1 MENRVLAA
9 VEPKNVLRFFEE
21 MCALPHGSGNTKAAS
36 DWAVAFAK
44 ERSLAYRCDE
54 LGNVVIWKNATPG
67 YENHPTVMLQGHL
80 DMVCVNDTDVEHDFT
95 KDPLKLFIEDGYI
108 KARGTTLGADNGI
121 AIAMAM
127 AVLDDDTMPHPPLEV
142 LMTVDEEVGMLGAVG
157 LDGSDLE
164 SKYLINIDSDVEGVL
179 TVGCAGGARSGI
191 TMPVTASAAEGAVC
205 TMTLDGLS
213 GGHSGVAINQGFAN
227 TNKLMADL
235 LNTLGQLRLVKV
247 EGGTA
252 DNAIPSTATAV
263 IVVDADKV
271 ERVKAAAESWA
282 GYAKASCPKDPG
294 FTFTFES
301 ANGSADALSIEES
314 KKAVDLLLAVPN
326 GIQKMNPD
334 MPDQVQTSLN
344 LGMVSMENGALRL
357 TFSLRSGVAAEKDAM
372 AAELRA
378 ISEKFGADYR
388 QSGDYPAWEYRSESV
403 LRDTMVRIYTEQYG
417 TAPVVE
423 TIHAGLECGILM
435 SKVPGLDAVSVG
447 PNLLEIHSTRERA
460 EIASIER
467 TWKYLGT
474 VLAAL

>member
-9 VEPKNVLRFFEE
+9 IEPKNVLRFFEE
-21 MCALPHGSGNTKAAS
+21 LCALPHGSGNTKAAS
-36 DWAVAFAK
+36 DWAVRFAK
-44 ERSLAYRCDE
+44 ERSLAYRQDE
-54 LGNVVIWKNATPG
+54 LGNVVIWKKASPG
-67 YENHPTVMLQGHL
+67 YEDHPTVMLQGHL
-80 DMVCVNDTDVEHDFT
+80 DMVCVNDTDVPHDFE
-95 KDPLKLFIEDGYI
+95 KDPLKLFVEDGYI

-127 AVLDDDTMPHPPLEV
+127 AVLDDDAMPHPPLEV

-157 LDGSDLE
+157 LDGSDLK
-164 SKYLINIDSDVEGVL
+164 SKYLINIDSDVEGIL

-191 TMPVTASAAEGAVC
+191 TMPVTAAKAEGAVC
-205 TMTLDGLS
+205 TLALDGLS
-213 GGHSGVAINQGFAN
+213 GGHSGVAINEGFAN
-227 TNKLMADL
+227 ANKLMADL
-235 LNTLGQLRLVKV
+235 LNTLGELRLAKV

-252 DNAIPSTATAV
+252 DNAIPSTAAAV
-263 IVVDADKV
+263 ILVEPDRAD
-271 ERVKAAAESWA
+271 RVKAAAESWA
-282 GYAKASCPKDPG
+282 ASAKAACPKDPG

-301 ANGSADALSIEES
+301 KSGSIDALSVEES
-314 KKAVDLLLAVPN
+314 RKAVDLLLAVPN
-326 GIQKMNPD
+326 GIQRMNPD

-344 LGMVSMENGALRL
+344 LGVVSMEDGALRL

-372 AAELRA
+372 AAELRT
-378 ISEKFGADYR
+378 ISERFGADYR

-417 TAPVVE
+417 KPPVVE
-423 TIHAGLECGILM
+423 TIHAGLECGVLM

-467 TWKYLGT
+467 TWKYLGA

>member
-9 VEPKNVLRFFEE
+9 IEPKSVLRFFEE
-21 MCALPHGSGNTKAAS
+21 LCQLPHGSGNTEAATK
-36 DWAVAFAK
+36 WAMEFAA
-44 ERSLAYRCDE
+44 ERNLACRRDE
-54 LGNVVIWKNATPG
+54 LGNVVIWKKASPG
-67 YENHPTVMLQGHL
+67 YEDHPTVMLQGHL
-80 DMVCVNDTDVEHDFT
+80 DMVCVNDTDVVHDFE
-95 KDPLKLFIEDGYI
+95 KDPLELYVEDGFI
-108 KARGTTLGADNGI
+108 KARGTTLGGDNGI
-121 AIAMAM
+121 AIAMGM

-157 LDGSDLE
+157 LDGSDLK

-191 TMPVTASAAEGAVC
+191 TMPVTASKAEGAVC
-205 TMTLDGLS
+205 TLSLDGLS
-213 GGHSGVAINQGFAN
+213 GGHSGVAINEGFAN
-227 TNKLMADL
+227 ANKLMADL
-235 LNTLGQLRLVKV
+235 LNTLGEIRLVNV
-247 EGGTA
+247 VGGTA
-252 DNAIPSTATAV
+252 DNAIPSTASAT
-263 IVVDADKV
+263 IVVETDKV

-294 FTFTFES
+294 FTFAFES
-301 ANGSADALSIEES
+301 RTGSADALSIEES
-314 KKAVDLLLAVPN
+314 RKAVDLLLAVPN

-344 LGMVSMENGALRL
+344 LGMVSMEDSALRL

-417 TAPVVE
+417 KAPVVE
-423 TIHAGLECGILM
+423 TIHAGLECGVLM
-435 SKVPGLDAVSVG
+435 SKVPGLDAVSCG
-447 PNLLEIHSTRERA
+447 PNLMEIHSTRERA
-460 EIASIER
+460 EIASIQR
-467 TWKYLGT
+467 TWKYLAA

>member
-9 VEPKNVLRFFEE
+9 VEPRNVMRFFEE
-21 MCALPHGSGNTKAAS
+21 LCQLPHGSGNTKAAS
-36 DWAVAFAK
+36 EWAVQFAK
-44 ERSLAYRCDE
+44 DRSLKYRCDE
-54 LGNVVIWKNATPG
+54 MGNVVIWKKASPG
-67 YENHPTVMLQGHL
+67 YEDHPTVMLQGHL
-80 DMVCVNDTDVEHDFT
+80 DMVCVNDTDVEHDFE
-95 KDPLKLFIEDGYI
+95 KDPLKLRVEEGYI
-108 KARGTTLGADNGI
+108 KATGTTLGADNGI

-127 AVLDDDTMPHPPLEV
+127 AVLDDDTMPHPPIEA

-191 TMPVTASAAEGAVC
+191 TLPVAASKAEGAVC

-227 TNKLMADL
+227 SNKLMADL
-235 LNTLGQLRLVKV
+235 LNTLGEVRLVNV

-252 DNAIPSTATAV
+252 DNAIPNTAV
-263 IVVDADKV
+263 ATIVVEADKA

-282 GYAKASCPKDPG
+282 AYAKAACPKDPG

-301 ANGSADALSIEES
+301 SIGSADALSVEES
-314 KKAVDLLLAVPN
+314 KKTVDLLLAVPN
-326 GIQKMNPD
+326 GIQSMNPD
-334 MPDQVQTSLN
+334 MPELVQTSLN
-344 LGMVSMENGALRL
+344 LGMVSLKDGKLSL
-357 TFSLRSGVAAEKDAM
+357 TFSLRSGVAKEKDEL
-372 AAELRA
+372 AAKLRA
-378 ISEKFGADYR
+378 ISADFGAEYR
-388 QSGDYPAWEYRSESV
+388 QSGDYPAWEYRSDSV

-417 TAPVVE
+417 KAPIVE
-423 TIHAGLECGILM
+423 TIHAGLECGVLM

-447 PNLLEIHSTRERA
+447 PTLLEIHSTRERA
-460 EIASIER
+460 EIASVER
-467 TWKYLGT
+467 TWKYLSA